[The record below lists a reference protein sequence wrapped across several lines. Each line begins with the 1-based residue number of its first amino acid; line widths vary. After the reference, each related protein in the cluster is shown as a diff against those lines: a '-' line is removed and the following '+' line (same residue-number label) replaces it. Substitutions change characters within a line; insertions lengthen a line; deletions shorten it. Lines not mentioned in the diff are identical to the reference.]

1 MTHKTISITF
11 LLTGWHVAWRL
22 LSVSCLSCLLLLQL
36 QPVAART
43 AGNNE
48 AISHGQMIVKVTG
61 FKNDKGELRVV
72 LYDNQKAFDDDRRF
86 KQTTA
91 MISNRSATA
100 TLSDVP
106 VGTYAVAVFH
116 DVNKNGELDENWLG
130 IPKENYGLSRNVPA
144 SIRGIPT
151 FEQIKIEHS
160 GAETIVEIKLQK

>member
-1 MTHKTISITF
+1 MTCKTISTIF
-11 LLTGWHVAWRL
+11 LLTGWRVAWRL
-22 LSVSCLSCLLLLQL
+22 LAVSCLSCLLLLQW

-43 AGNNE
+43 ANKHEMVSQGR
-48 AISHGQMIVKVTG
+48 MIVKVTG
-61 FKNDKGELRVV
+61 FKSDKGELRAV
-72 LYDNQKAFDDDRRF
+72 LYENQKAFDDDRRF
-86 KQTTA
+86 KQATA
-91 MISNRSATA
+91 IISNRTATA

-116 DVNKNGELDENWLG
+116 DANQNGELDENWLG
-130 IPKENYGLSRNVPA
+130 FPKENYGLSRNVPA

>member
-1 MTHKTISITF
+1 MTSKTISITF
-11 LLTGWHVAWRL
+11 LLTGWRVAWRL
-22 LSVSCLSCLLLLQL
+22 LAVSCLSCLLLLQW
-36 QPVAART
+36 QPVAARMADNKT
-43 AGNNE
+43 
-48 AISHGQMIVKVTG
+48 ISQGRMVVKVTG
-61 FKNDKGELRVV
+61 FKNEKGELRVV

-91 MISNRSATA
+91 IISNRTATA
-100 TLSDVP
+100 TLSGVP